1 MIMQR
6 PTSGPVPCNRIRE
19 FTGIDKAFNAAV
31 LHIAGKLNPCGWDIV
46 PERYAPSTLGELRM
60 VHAITGRIAISGAN
74 SDRTIFGDP
83 EVNFAFRAWH
93 DWHHLKL
100 GAQFDPAGELAV
112 ANSQAGD
119 LIALYGAAVS
129 RPWRKLLE
137 IEINGQVRYFAY
149 HNCFPDD
156 QIGFARA
163 QLAGKP
169 MSTVFH

>member
-1 MIMQR
+1 MILQR

-19 FTGIDKAFNAAV
+19 FTGLDKAFNAAV

-60 VHAITGRIAISGAN
+60 VHAITGRIAVSGAN

-93 DWHHLKL
+93 DWHHLDL
-100 GAQFDPAGELAV
+100 GAQFDPKGEARV
-112 ANSQAGD
+112 CAAQQSD
-119 LIALYGAAVS
+119 IMCLYGYQPLWD
-129 RPWRKLLE
+129 RLLD
-137 IEINGQVRYFAY
+137 IEVNGQVRYFAY
-149 HNCFPDD
+149 HNCFPVD

>member
-6 PTSGPVPCNRIRE
+6 STSGPVPCNRIRE

-31 LHIAGKLNPCGWDIV
+31 LQIANRLNPCGWDLCEGIDNL
-46 PERYAPSTLGELRM
+46 SKLRSYVAM
-60 VHAITGRIAISGAN
+60 NGRIAVSGEN

-100 GAQFDPAGELAV
+100 DAEFDPAGELAV

-129 RPWRKLLE
+129 RPWRELLD
-137 IEINGQVRYFAY
+137 IEVNGQVRYFAY
-149 HNCFPDD
+149 HNCFPVD